1 MNFSAN
7 YKKILGR
14 TAVCLGI
21 AALLGGCAA
30 QPHEH
35 PEYQVNV
42 QAVNSA
48 TAKAEAAAMSA
59 GAAAKSAE
67 AAAGKAEAAAGKA
80 GDAAAK
86 AEAAAAKAGDAAT
99 RAEAAAAKAEAMFE
113 KSMTK

>member
-7 YKKILGR
+7 YKKVLVR
-14 TAVCLGI
+14 SAVCLGI
-21 AALLGGCAA
+21 AALLGGCAG

-67 AAAGKAEAAAGKA
+67 AAAGQAEAAAGKA
-80 GDAAAK
+80 GDAAAR
-86 AEAAAAKAGDAAT
+86 AEAAAAKA
-99 RAEAAAAKAEAMFE
+99 EAAATKAEAMFE